1 MDKLTDKQERFCREY
16 VIDLNGTQAAIR
28 AGYSENTANEQAAQ
42 LLAKLSIQSRIE
54 ELKAEIGK
62 RLEITADMV
71 VAELWA
77 LGVYNIK
84 DFVKD
89 DNTINKLSDM
99 ERDTLRPVVGI
110 KVTEKTSTFIT
121 GDSETTITTDLKLAD
136 KRAALVDVGKH
147 IGIFEKDNR
156 QKVAPTNYDSLTD
169 EDLIKLAEMQKKL

>member
-1 MDKLTDKQERFCREY
+1 MLNDKQERFCREY
-16 VIDLNGTQAAIR
+16 VIDLNGNQAAIR
-28 AGYSENTANEQAAQ
+28 AGYSEATAQEQSSR
-42 LLAKLSIQSRIE
+42 LLSNVKVESRIK
-54 ELKAEIGK
+54 ELQQGIAK
-62 RLEITADMV
+62 RLDITADMV

-110 KVTEKTSTFIT
+110 KVTEKTSNFVS

-156 QKVAPTNYDSLTD
+156 QKVAPTNFDNLTD
-169 EDLIKLAEMQKKL
+169 EDLIKLAEMQKKI